1 MKEQIDD
8 EVVNSN
14 DIPMTNIGE
23 TVVINSTVV
32 NDTVINGNLVLN
44 PAIRR
49 VVRRHKTQKNPKP

>member
-1 MKEQIDD
+1 M
-8 EVVNSN
+8 N
-14 DIPMTNIGE
+14 NIGE

-32 NDTVINGNLVLN
+32 NDTVNPVVNGNLVLN